1 MVVALLV
8 ISVLGVVLWGF
19 IDKKSLRKLSIST
32 RIGIFTYLLALVVFS
47 IGEFFA
53 GQNEVEEISQIVGI
67 ILAVY
72 TDFVLFHGVSKQID
86 KTNMGNLGCMF
97 WKAIIGAGLFGVLV
111 IILLGLPLM
120 SNIKA
125 YGIDI
130 VVGIAGLFGVFAVA
144 TVIVLLFK
152 ILFGSDQDDE

>member
-1 MVVALLV
+1 M
-8 ISVLGVVLWGF
+8 IMVLGISILAIVLWGL
-19 IDKKSLRKLSIST
+19 IDKKSLRKLSMST
-32 RIGIFTYLLALVVFS
+32 RIGIFTYLLTLVAFS

-67 ILAVY
+67 ILAIY
-72 TDFVLFHGVSKQID
+72 TVFVLFHGVSKQID
-86 KTNMGNLGCMF
+86 KAKMGSLGCMF
-97 WKAIIGAGLFGVLV
+97 WKAIIGAALFGVLV
-111 IILLGLPLM
+111 VILLGLPLM

-130 VVGIAGLFGVFAVA
+130 VAGIAGLFGVFAVA

-152 ILFGSDQDDE
+152 MLFGRDEDEE